1 MRLLLAC
8 LLMAAMV
15 ACQNSPNNVSN
26 ASKTVDTTT
35 CFLSA
40 LNQDSVILLLRDSM
54 GVLSGKLDYL
64 PYEKDGTIGDL
75 YNLTYKG
82 DTLFGTYKSMQEGQ
96 ETVGEIAL
104 LKRGNT
110 FILTNDIWGG
120 DNYQYDSAYTNG
132 KFINK
137 SKIAFTGDT
146 LKAWN
151 CK

>member
-1 MRLLLAC
+1 MRLVLAC
-8 LLMAAMV
+8 LLMTTMV
-15 ACQNSPNNVSN
+15 GCQNTPNNVTN
-26 ASKTVDTTT
+26 DNKTVDTTT

-40 LNQDSVILLLRDSM
+40 LNQDTIAFLLRDSM

-96 ETVGEIAL
+96 ESVGEIAM

-120 DNYQYDSAYTNG
+120 DNYQFDSTYTNG
-132 KFINK
+132 KFIDK
-137 SKIAFTGDT
+137 GKITFTGDT
-146 LKAWN
+146 LKACN

>member
-1 MRLLLAC
+1 MRLVLAC

-15 ACQNSPNNVSN
+15 GCQNTSNNVAN

-40 LNQDSVILLLRDSM
+40 LNQDTVTLKLRDSV

-75 YNLTYKG
+75 YNLSYNG

-96 ETVGEIAL
+96 ESVGEIAL

-110 FILTNDIWGG
+110 FILTDDIWGG
-120 DNYQYDSAYTNG
+120 DNYQLDTAYTNG

-137 SKIAFTGDT
+137 SKITFAGDT
-146 LKAWN
+146 LKACN

>member
-1 MRLLLAC
+1 MKLLLAC
-8 LLMAAMV
+8 LLMAAMG
-15 ACQNSPNNVSN
+15 ACQNSSN
-26 ASKTVDTTT
+26 KVADTNKKVDTTT

-40 LNQDSVILLLRDSM
+40 FNQDTVTLQLRDSM

-75 YNLTYKG
+75 YNLTNKG

-110 FILTNDIWGG
+110 FILTNEI
-120 DNYQYDSAYTNG
+120 
-132 KFINK
+132 
-137 SKIAFTGDT
+137 
-146 LKAWN
+146 
-151 CK
+151 